1 MKVEEWSRKKVLRQ
15 KKKTM
20 KQKKIPLYPF
30 LTTGSIVLISCF
42 WSIPPVDNAIK

>member
-15 KKKTM
+15 KK